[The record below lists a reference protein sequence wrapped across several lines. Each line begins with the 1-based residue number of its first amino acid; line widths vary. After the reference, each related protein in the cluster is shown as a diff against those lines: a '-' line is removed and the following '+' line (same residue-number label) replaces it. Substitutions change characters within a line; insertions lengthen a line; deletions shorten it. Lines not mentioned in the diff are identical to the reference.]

1 MRSKHILSA
10 LRHIALGLTVVLA
23 TTGMAAA
30 QQMVSVKGSVVNM
43 RDGPGTQ
50 TQALWKL
57 KRGYPL
63 KVLERRGQWLKVQD
77 FENDRGWVAAS
88 LTGRQ
93 PYHIVKAPVA
103 NIRSGPSPKHRIV
116 GRVTHGEL
124 LKTQEKRAGWVKV
137 KKEEGTSGWVAR
149 RLLWG
154 W

>member
-1 MRSKHILSA
+1 MHSTHILPA
-10 LRHIALGLTVVLA
+10 LRHIALGLSMMAAMTS
-23 TTGMAAA
+23 MAAA

-43 RDGPGTQ
+43 RDGPGTH
-50 TQALWKL
+50 TESLWKL

-77 FENDRGWVAAS
+77 FENDRGWVATS

-93 PYHIVKAPVA
+93 PHHIVKVPVA
-103 NIRSGPSPKHRIV
+103 NIRSGPSPRNPIV
-116 GRVTHGEL
+116 GKAAYGDL